1 MSNVDL
7 EKKERGK
14 SKSKRKMPGD
24 FCRMSNV
31 ECRMSKL
38 KAQSSNVKAQIT
50 LTPLALRSV
59 SSRINLLSP
68 VGIPLGGDERE
79 CPMSIVQCLKIY
91 HPRWRRIALMETG
104 AVDSAKSKS
113 AFAYC

>member
-1 MSNVDL
+1 MSNVEL
-7 EKKERGK
+7 EKEERGK

-24 FCRMSNV
+24 FLSNV

-38 KAQSSNVKAQIT
+38 KRQSSNNVEPARPSIRQK
-50 LTPLALRSV
+50 PDKV
-59 SSRINLLSP
+59 SLHSP
-68 VGIPLGGDERE
+68 QGDERE

-113 AFAYC
+113 AFVYC